1 MYPSTLIDF
10 RTFAFKFSFKKTFYL
25 ETKKNKKADIMTVKP
40 DLTARTKILKTPR
53 QAFDYFLIPSLK
65 DDIIRS
71 TNERIEL
78 YWHPYLL

>member
-1 MYPSTLIDF
+1 
-10 RTFAFKFSFKKTFYL
+10 
-25 ETKKNKKADIMTVKP
+25 MTVKP

-65 DDIIRS
+65 DDILIRS

-78 YWHPYLL
+78 YWHPYLLQPKLRQKRFAN

>member
-10 RTFAFKFSFKKTFYL
+10 RTFAFKFSFKKTFYS

-53 QAFDYFLIPSLK
+53 QAFDYFLTPSLK
-65 DDIIRS
+65 DDILIS
-71 TNERIEL
+71 HYVN
-78 YWHPYLL
+78 